1 MSNEQPKKRKKN
13 LISSYFTKSDRGD
26 ATASDAPTP
35 SSPVIPPE
43 IQSSGI
49 DSLNNINAIERDPG
63 KRCPIWKY
71 LVNQRDSIRRAYS
84 LLGPMQPECEFPYSQ
99 FSDQQR
105 KCQFS
110 WFKDNP
116 WLEYSKAKDRAYCFP
131 CFLFATENPLN
142 KAFTIEGFKNWKRT
156 VPSDNAFLNH
166 VGRITSSHNSAMQK
180 WDALRNP
187 SSQIEP
193 IFSSK
198 SAKDIEDNRL
208 RLIASIESVRYLAS
222 QGIAFRGHDESEE
235 SLNQG
240 PFRQLIKSFG
250 RVSLDIK
257 RVIEN
262 APRNAKYISPSIQ
275 KDILNILGN
284 QVRGMIREEVGAA
297 KYCLLVDEAID
308 VSNKKQMAIIL
319 RFVDSLGKDKLQ
331 VRNMR
336 GQGYDGASNM
346 RDIYKG
352 LQALFLKEC
361 PYAYYLHCF
370 AHRLQLTLNATAK
383 GVHEI
388 WKFFSILSLIVN
400 FMNSSGKHHSALKA
414 ARKEEIADLVAC
426 GELET
431 GTGANQIFSMQRAG
445 ATRWGSHY
453 RSIRGLIELFGA
465 SKITLVYM
473 SEQGPVDLQREAG
486 DVLKAMQKF
495 VFVFCL
501 LLMNKV
507 MKITETLSQTL
518 QQKSLDF
525 VQAMRFV
532 KHTKELVG
540 DLRKDGWTDF
550 FEHVESFCK
559 KHEIKMPDM
568 HASTSHRSS
577 ITNEHHYRVDIFN
590 ALIDFQL
597 SELDGRFSEQAID
610 LLSLAS
616 TLDPHSNFSK
626 FKTELVLDLARKY
639 YPEDFYDGEMLSL
652 ESECAYYEKD
662 MLDDAMF
669 KNLSSICELC
679 PLLVQTRK
687 SEFYPMLY
695 RLICLVLTLPVSTA
709 TTERAFSAM
718 NYIKNK
724 LRNKMEGEFLGDCM
738 VLHIEKDYANSI
750 SNDFVIKQI

>member
-1 MSNEQPKKRKKN
+1 
-13 LISSYFTKSDRGD
+13 
-26 ATASDAPTP
+26 
-35 SSPVIPPE
+35 
-43 IQSSGI
+43 
-49 DSLNNINAIERDPG
+49 
-63 KRCPIWKY
+63 
-71 LVNQRDSIRRAYS
+71 
-84 LLGPMQPECEFPYSQ
+84 MQPECEFPYSQ
-99 FSDQQR
+99 FSYQQR
-105 KCQFS
+105 KFQFS

-116 WLEYSKAKDRAYCFP
+116 WLEYSEAKDMAYCFP

-142 KAFTIEGFKNWKRT
+142 KAFIIEGFKNWKRT

-166 VGRITSSHNSAMQK
+166 VGGITSSHNSAMQK

-198 SAKDIEDNRL
+198 SAKDIEDNQL

-240 PFRQLIKSFG
+240 PFRQLIKSFR

-262 APRNAKYISPSIQ
+262 APKNSKYISPSIK

-284 QVRGMIREEVGAA
+284 QVRGMICEEVGAA

-308 VSNKKQMAIIL
+308 VSNKEQIAIIL
-319 RFVDSLGKDKLQ
+319 RFFDSLGKVRERFFKIVSVPNTSSQTLKDEISKVLTQDKLQ

-346 RDIYKG
+346 RGIYKG
-352 LQALFLKEC
+352 LQALFLEEC
-361 PYAYYLHCF
+361 PYAYYVHCF

-388 WKFFSILSLIVN
+388 WKFFSMLSLIVN
-400 FMNSSGKHHSALKA
+400 FMNSSGKRHSALKA

-431 GTGANQIFSMQRAG
+431 DTGANQIFSMQQAG

-453 RSIRGLIELFGA
+453 RSIRGLIEFFGA
-465 SKITLVYM
+465 SKTTLVYM

-486 DVLKAMQKF
+486 DVLKAMRKF

-532 KHTKELVG
+532 KHTKELLG
-540 DLRKDGWTDF
+540 DLRKDGWADF

-597 SELDGRFSEQAID
+597 SELDGRFSEQATD

-626 FKTELVLDLARKY
+626 FKTELFLDLARKY
-639 YPEDFYDGEMLSL
+639 YPEDFDYGEMLSL
-652 ESECAYYEKD
+652 ESKCAYYEKD

-669 KNLSSICELC
+669 KNFSSICELC

-724 LRNKMEGEFLGDCM
+724 LRNKME
-738 VLHIEKDYANSI
+738 
-750 SNDFVIKQI
+750 